1 MKWYKTEIAD
11 MLVSVF
17 CNGLD
22 NLLSKTGYEF
32 SENDDWRDSD
42 VIVVFSAKWDKAV
55 AKITDILK
63 EEGSTASINAAIFTE
78 EANDSS
84 LFDLTIK
91 TDERNLAF
99 ALSDFLKLI
108 DYYLYITPVDVGYE
122 LSRRGAFTYVP
133 TQEALNLLSARETA
147 TSIIADS
154 DDAIMLLEAGDE
166 IFISDVENL
175 TYELSEFTDDKRLTV
190 APLRTLPGERVRFSV
205 MLKR

>member
-32 SENDDWRDSD
+32 TENEDWQDSD
-42 VIVVFSAKWDKAV
+42 VIVLFSAKCDKAV
-55 AKITDILK
+55 SKITDILK
-63 EEGSTASINAAIFTE
+63 EEGSTAAINAAIFTE
-78 EANDSS
+78 VAKDSS
-84 LFDLTIK
+84 LFDLTVK
-91 TDERNLAF
+91 TDEKNLSS

-108 DYYLYITPVDVGYE
+108 DYYLYITPVDIGYE

-133 TQEALNLLSARETA
+133 TQEALNLLSVRETA

-175 TYELSEFTDDKRLTV
+175 TYELSEFTEDKRLTV
-190 APLRTLPGERVRFSV
+190 APLRTLTGERVRFGLLV
-205 MLKR
+205 KR

>member
-1 MKWYKTEIAD
+1 MKWYETFVSD
-11 MLVSVF
+11 MKISVF

-32 SENDDWRDSD
+32 SENDDWRDAD
-42 VIVVFSAKWDKAV
+42 VLILFSAKCDKAV

-78 EANDSS
+78 DAKDTS

-91 TDERNLAF
+91 TDEKNLSS
-99 ALSDFLKLI
+99 ALSDLLKLI
-108 DYYLYITPVDVGYE
+108 DYYLYITPVDIGYE

-133 TQEALNLLSARETA
+133 HQEALNLLSVRETA
-147 TSIIADS
+147 TSIISDS

-166 IFISDVENL
+166 IFISDIENL
-175 TYELSEFTDDKRLTV
+175 TYDLSEFTEDKRLTV
-190 APLRTLPGERVRFSV
+190 APLRTLEGERVSFSILV
-205 MLKR
+205 KR

>member
-1 MKWYKTEIAD
+1 MKWYEAYVSD
-11 MLVSVF
+11 MKVSVF

-78 EANDSS
+78 EAKDSS

-91 TDERNLAF
+91 TDEKNLAF

-133 TQEALNLLSARETA
+133 TQEALNLLSVRETA

-154 DDAIMLLEAGDE
+154 EDAIMLLEAGDE

-175 TYELSEFTDDKRLTV
+175 TYELSEFTEDKRLTV
-190 APLRTLPGERVRFSV
+190 APLRTLTGERVRFGLLV
-205 MLKR
+205 KR

>member
-32 SENDDWRDSD
+32 TENEDWQDSD
-42 VIVVFSAKWDKAV
+42 VIVLFSAKCDKAV
-55 AKITDILK
+55 SKITDILK
-63 EEGSTASINAAIFTE
+63 EEGSTAAINAAIFTE
-78 EANDSS
+78 VAKDSS
-84 LFDLTIK
+84 LFDLTVK
-91 TDERNLAF
+91 TDEKNLSS

-108 DYYLYITPVDVGYE
+108 DYYLYITPVDIGYE

-133 TQEALNLLSARETA
+133 TQEALNLLSVRETA

-154 DDAIMLLEAGDE
+154 EDAIMLLEAGDE

-175 TYELSEFTDDKRLTV
+175 TYELSEFTEDKRLTV
-190 APLRTLPGERVRFSV
+190 APLRTLTGERVSFSLLV
-205 MLKR
+205 K

>member
-32 SENDDWRDSD
+32 TENEDWQDSD
-42 VIVVFSAKWDKAV
+42 VIVLFSAKCDKAV
-55 AKITDILK
+55 SKITDILK
-63 EEGSTASINAAIFTE
+63 EEGSKAAINAAIFTE
-78 EANDSS
+78 EAKDSS

-91 TDERNLAF
+91 TDEKNLSSV
-99 ALSDFLKLI
+99 LSDFLKLI
-108 DYYLYITPVDVGYE
+108 DYYLYITPVDIGYE

-133 TQEALNLLSARETA
+133 TQEALNLLSVRETA

-154 DDAIMLLEAGDE
+154 EDAIMLLEAGDE

-175 TYELSEFTDDKRLTV
+175 TYELSEFTEDKRLTV
-190 APLRTLPGERVRFSV
+190 APLRTLPGERVRFGLLV
-205 MLKR
+205 KR

>member
-32 SENDDWRDSD
+32 TESDDWRDSD
-42 VIVVFSAKWDKAV
+42 VIVVFSAKCDKAV

-63 EEGSTASINAAIFTE
+63 EEGSTAAINAAIFTE
-78 EANDSS
+78 DAKDSS

-91 TDERNLAF
+91 TDEKNLSS

-108 DYYLYITPVDVGYE
+108 DYYLYITPVDIGYE
-122 LSRRGAFTYVP
+122 LSRRGSFAYVP
-133 TQEALNLLSARETA
+133 TQEALNLLSVRETA

-154 DDAIMLLEAGDE
+154 DDAIMLIEAGDE
-166 IFISDVENL
+166 IFISDIENL
-175 TYELSEFTDDKRLTV
+175 TYELSDFTEDKRLTV
-190 APLRTLPGERVRFSV
+190 APLRTLKGERVRFSLLV
-205 MLKR
+205 KR

>member
-32 SENDDWRDSD
+32 TENEDWQDSD
-42 VIVVFSAKWDKAV
+42 VIVLFSAKCDKAV
-55 AKITDILK
+55 SKITDILK
-63 EEGSTASINAAIFTE
+63 EEGSTAAINAAIFTE
-78 EANDSS
+78 VAKDSS
-84 LFDLTIK
+84 LFDLTVK
-91 TDERNLAF
+91 TDEKNLSS

-108 DYYLYITPVDVGYE
+108 DYYLYITPVDIGYE

-133 TQEALNLLSARETA
+133 TQEALNLLSVRETA
-147 TSIIADS
+147 ISLISDS

-166 IFISDVENL
+166 IFISDIENL
-175 TYELSEFTDDKRLTV
+175 TYELSDFTEDKRLTV
-190 APLRTLPGERVRFSV
+190 APLRTLKGERARFSLLV
-205 MLKR
+205 KR

>member
-1 MKWYKTEIAD
+1 MKWYTCEIAD

-32 SENDDWRDSD
+32 TENEDWQDSD
-42 VIVVFSAKWDKAV
+42 VIVLFSAKCDKAV
-55 AKITDILK
+55 SKITDILK
-63 EEGSTASINAAIFTE
+63 EEGSTAAINAAIFTE
-78 EANDSS
+78 DAKDSS
-84 LFDLTIK
+84 LFDLAIK
-91 TDERNLAF
+91 TDEKNLSS

-108 DYYLYITPVDVGYE
+108 DYYLYITPVDIGYE

-133 TQEALNLLSARETA
+133 TQEALNLLSVRETA

-154 DDAIMLLEAGDE
+154 EDAIMLLEAGDE

-175 TYELSEFTDDKRLTV
+175 TYELSEFTEDKRLTV

>member
-1 MKWYKTEIAD
+1 MKWYEAYVAD
-11 MLVSVF
+11 MKVSLF

-91 TDERNLAF
+91 TDEKNLAS

-133 TQEALNLLSARETA
+133 TQEALNLLSVRETA

>member
-22 NLLSKTGYEF
+22 NLMDKTGYEF
-32 SENDDWRDSD
+32 TQNEDSRDSD
-42 VIVVFSAKWDKAV
+42 VIVTFSAKCDKAV
-55 AKITDILK
+55 SKITDILK
-63 EEGSTASINAAIFTE
+63 EEGSKAAINAAIFTE
-78 EANDSS
+78 VAKDSS
-84 LFDLTIK
+84 LFDLTVK
-91 TDERNLAF
+91 TDEKNLSS

-108 DYYLYITPVDVGYE
+108 DYYLYITPVDIGYE

-133 TQEALNLLSARETA
+133 TQEALNLLSVRETA

-154 DDAIMLLEAGDE
+154 EDAIMLLEAGDE

-175 TYELSEFTDDKRLTV
+175 TYELSEFTEDKRLTV
-190 APLRTLPGERVRFSV
+190 APLRTLTGERVRFGLLV
-205 MLKR
+205 KR